1 MGHST
6 SYIGRLDIVPPLN
19 PAETEWL
26 RAFRV
31 TERAFHPD
39 DPYAVPAHPRAELYD
54 HPECRCPGAV
64 GRSRPANARVC
75 RAAIGSPASRVVASC
90 GSASRSPTPRSRN

>member
-26 RAFRV
+26 LAFRV
-31 TERAFHPD
+31 TERAFHPMIRM
-39 DPYAVPAHPRAELYD
+39 PCPRTPEASFTTIPSVGCPA
-54 HPECRCPGAV
+54 AV
-64 GRSRPANARVC
+64 GRSRPAPARVC
-75 RAAIGSPASRVVASC
+75 RAAIGSPASRAVASC
-90 GSASRSPTPRSRN
+90 GSASRSPTPCSRN